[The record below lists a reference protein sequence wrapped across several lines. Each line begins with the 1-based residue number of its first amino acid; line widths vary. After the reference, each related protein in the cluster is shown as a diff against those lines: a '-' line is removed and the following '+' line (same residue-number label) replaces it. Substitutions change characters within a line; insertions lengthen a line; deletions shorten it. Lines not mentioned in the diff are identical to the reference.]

1 MNPIII
7 NQIVSKYAP
16 AMKKIKKIPTA
27 GPPLG
32 GPHLSYIRKPI
43 FDITP
48 FSQHIRNYYEYLTSH
63 DDS

>member
-32 GPHLSYIRKPI
+32 GPHLSYIRNPI

-48 FSQHIRNYYEYLTSH
+48 FLSTYKKLL
-63 DDS
+63 